1 MKSHT
6 SSAVSGP
13 HRDPEPRGWRACPQR
28 SSLSTRE
35 TLGRGRFGVPLS
47 GAVVC
52 LEAADRVQ
60 VADPERAGDALHAA
74 RHERLVSE
82 QPHPRGQRRSRRTGP
97 PTCRS
102 PATDPGLATPTV
114 RRRVHATRPRSP
126 SAAPARV
133 AEVVQ
138 ASWPPL
144 LQRSSPR
151 IRCPGKRVRLRTLR
165 WVVRAAAKPMPV
177 SAELTLPR
185 RGGGEI
191 DWDPGGR
198 VLRRGSRRCPLERGC
213 GRTRWQR

>member
-1 MKSHT
+1 MEGV
-6 SSAVSGP
+6 SATVESQ
-13 HRDPEPRGWRACPQR
+13 HERDPWPRALRRP
-28 SSLSTRE
+28 
-35 TLGRGRFGVPLS
+35 TLGRCRLPRGRGPCS
-47 GAVVC
+47 GRRSGTRTGC
-52 LEAADRVQ
+52 TTRC
-60 VADPERAGDALHAA
+60 AA
-74 RHERLVSE
+74 RTSRKRTAAPARPASVPSDRTTDLRVTGNG
-82 QPHPRGQRRSRRTGP
+82 PR
-97 PTCRS
+97 
-102 PATDPGLATPTV
+102 LATPTV

-165 WVVRAAAKPMPV
+165 WVVRAAARPMPV

-185 RGGGEI
+185 RGGGGI

-198 VLRRGSRRCPLERGC
+198 VLRRGSRRCRLERGC